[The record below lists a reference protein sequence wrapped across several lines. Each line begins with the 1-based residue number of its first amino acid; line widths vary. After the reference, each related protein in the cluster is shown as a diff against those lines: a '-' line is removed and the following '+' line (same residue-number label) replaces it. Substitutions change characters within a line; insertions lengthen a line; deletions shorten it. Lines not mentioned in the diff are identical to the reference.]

1 MASQRVTRSQRAML
15 TGSLPGPVV
24 GREARGGSLPNSGQV
39 GQLGLDPFLMV
50 TEQVT
55 QGRERER
62 EAGGPAVPHNSLDLS
77 AIDLSETRA
86 EATGDTPEVFQEDEA
101 ELAPLSLEPSSLH
114 RARMMQQDMHIQDLL
129 RRMQFLRRSRMQDIR
144 TRTLDIPQ
152 LARRELT
159 PTRAQQLDSTID
171 LTESPPPSSPE
182 VRYSFADLENACWL
196 DLADKGICLT
206 YDPELSPAPK
216 SWETSQIREISENS
230 TGFLCYF
237 QNT

>member
-24 GREARGGSLPNSGQV
+24 GREARGGSLPDSGQV
-39 GQLGLDPFLMV
+39 GQLWLDPFLMV

-86 EATGDTPEVFQEDEA
+86 EAAGDIPEVFQEE
-101 ELAPLSLEPSSLH
+101 EVAPLSPEPSSLH

-129 RRMQFLRRSRMQDIR
+129 RRMQFLRRMQDIR
-144 TRTLDIPQ
+144 MRTVDIPQ

-171 LTESPPPSSPE
+171 LTDSPPPSSPE
-182 VRYSFADLENACWL
+182 VRHSFPDLENASWCINELWL
-196 DLADKGICLT
+196 I
-206 YDPELSPAPK
+206 
-216 SWETSQIREISENS
+216 
-230 TGFLCYF
+230 
-237 QNT
+237 

>member
-15 TGSLPGPVV
+15 TGGLPGPVA
-24 GREARGGSLPNSGQV
+24 GREGRGGSLPDSGQV

-86 EATGDTPEVFQEDEA
+86 EAAGDTPEVFREEEA
-101 ELAPLSLEPSSLH
+101 EVAPLSREPSSLR
-114 RARMMQQDMHIQDLL
+114 RARMIQLQDLL
-129 RRMQFLRRSRMQDIR
+129 RRWEL
-144 TRTLDIPQ
+144 LDIPQ
-152 LARRELT
+152 PARREFT

-171 LTESPPPSSPE
+171 LTDSPPPSSLE
-182 VRYSFADLENACWL
+182 VRHYFTDVENACWL
-196 DLADKGICLT
+196 RWFGKRTFVTL
-206 YDPELSPAPK
+206 
-216 SWETSQIREISENS
+216 
-230 TGFLCYF
+230 
-237 QNT
+237 

>member
-86 EATGDTPEVFQEDEA
+86 EAAGDIPEVFQEE
-101 ELAPLSLEPSSLH
+101 EVAPLSPEPSSLH

-171 LTESPPPSSPE
+171 LTDSPPPSSPE
-182 VRYSFADLENACWL
+182 VRH
-196 DLADKGICLT
+196 
-206 YDPELSPAPK
+206 
-216 SWETSQIREISENS
+216 
-230 TGFLCYF
+230 YF
-237 QNT
+237 TDV